1 MHRGQNRRPQH
12 QTDRAGYFRRSGDR
26 DSAGGTTDDG
36 PSDATAVSGALPDG
50 VIDPHSLLFLQQDD
64 GAAFHRRMFRA
75 GNLSKILSNLL
86 RCRLDHAPAMPAAD
100 RPGPQRDNQ
109 NAAEYRQY
117 PVMLAD
123 P

>member
-36 PSDATAVSGALPDG
+36 QSDATAVSGALPDG

-64 GAAFHRRMFRA
+64 GAAFHRRMFSA
-75 GNLSKILSNLL
+75 GNLSKTLSNLPRFPL
-86 RCRLDHAPAMPAAD
+86 EHTPPIPAP
-100 RPGPQRDNQ
+100 
-109 NAAEYRQY
+109 Y
-117 PVMLAD
+117 P
-123 P
+123 